1 MTLDCVEIS
10 LARVFEC
17 GQAYVALSRARNLEG
32 LRVMDFNQRVVRA
45 DPDVLLFYKKL
56 RKERLLMQVS
66 TVLWS
71 NYMTDYMSDYC
82 LFSSDH
88 HPQASMD
95 DFMCDKENS
104 WWEGCRLLNC
114 CHVVHCVHIF
124 FFFFPPSNVEQ
135 VFKCLLWRHSPST
148 TWFFLG
154 VFEATLPP
162 CVQRQDTSAPY
173 FFYIF
178 YLCLESWIQI
188 KF

>member
-124 FFFFPPSNVEQ
+124 FFFFLPRMLNKFLNVYSEGIRHLLPGIFWEYLKPHCHH
-135 VFKCLLWRHSPST
+135 VFNDKILQHLI
-148 TWFFLG
+148 FF
-154 VFEATLPP
+154 T
-162 CVQRQDTSAPY
+162 
-173 FFYIF
+173 FFIYVWN
-178 YLCLESWIQI
+178 LEF
-188 KF
+188 K